1 MIEVSLRLIETKFYA
16 QGYCWGKCWGGGECG
31 YEAESYEADSL
42 EALKAKINE
51 GVTDGSIDSGMGY
64 EKVTGAKMS
73 IRSITTIE
81 IEGAQED
88 SLNGVYHK
96 TSYFESEVFGKLSE
110 EAEAALDFNYH
121 F

>member
-1 MIEVSLRLIETKFYA
+1 MIEVSLRLVETKFYA

-42 EALKAKINE
+42 EELRAKITE

-88 SLNGVYHK
+88 DLNGVYHK
-96 TSYFESEVFGKLSE
+96 TSYFGSEVFGKLSK
-110 EAEAALDFNYH
+110 EAEECLSNI
-121 F
+121 